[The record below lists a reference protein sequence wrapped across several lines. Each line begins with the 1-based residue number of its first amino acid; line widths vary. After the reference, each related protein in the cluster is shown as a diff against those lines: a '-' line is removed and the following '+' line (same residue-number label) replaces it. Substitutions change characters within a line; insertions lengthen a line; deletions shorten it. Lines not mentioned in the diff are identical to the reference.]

1 MDNNYNHG
9 DGDGDE
15 RRSLSFGRRGGSN
28 SQGRTSNN
36 NGGRSTDRGIVPRVI
51 VDGTRGDRER
61 GGERGI
67 PQDCATSNYLR
78 LMHDKATWKFLQD
91 TYYQTVDNNSNDE
104 YSRKKRFSKPSSG
117 FTVDV
122 IVKDDGYRGRSVY
135 ANQFIQQGTKIW
147 NSIHLVSFQTPK
159 QFKSFLFHLDSRS
172 SKSNVRGG
180 LNKKNVLNVLN
191 VHDLQCD
198 ILLWSYV
205 EKGEGYVSLALDD
218 GSFVN
223 HGETSEVINLD
234 KDCSA
239 IRDIEIGEE
248 LLENYTE
255 FVSSL
260 YVCIV
265 LYCLFGTS
273 VVLPQITKLN

>member
-9 DGDGDE
+9 DGDGDG

-28 SQGRTSNN
+28 SQGRTISNN
-36 NGGRSTDRGIVPRVI
+36 NDGRSTGRGIVPRVI
-51 VDGTRGDRER
+51 VDGRTR

-78 LMHDKATWKFLQD
+78 LMHDQATWKFLQD
-91 TYYQTVDNNSNDE
+91 TYYQTVDNNSNDDE
-104 YSRKKRFSKPSSG
+104 YSRRKKRFSKKPSG

-159 QFKSFLFHLDSRS
+159 QFKSFLFNLDST
-172 SKSNVRGG
+172 SKTRSNVRGG
-180 LNKKNVLNVLN
+180 LNKKNKIDIN

-223 HGETSEVINLD
+223 HGETSDVINLD

-255 FVSSL
+255 FVSL
-260 YVCIV
+260 CLFV
-265 LYCLFGTS
+265 LYYVYS
-273 VVLPQITKLN
+273 VRQ

>member
-1 MDNNYNHG
+1 MDNNYNNHGG
-9 DGDGDE
+9 DGGDE
-15 RRSLSFGRRGGSN
+15 RRRSLSFGRRGGSN
-28 SQGRTSNN
+28 SQGRTISNN
-36 NGGRSTDRGIVPRVI
+36 NGGRISTGRGIVPRGI
-51 VDGTRGDRER
+51 VDGRTRGGER

-78 LMHDKATWKFLQD
+78 LMHDTATWKFLQD
-91 TYYQTVDNNSNDE
+91 TYYQTVDNNSNDDE
-104 YSRKKRFSKPSSG
+104 YSRKKKRFSKKSSG

-159 QFKSFLFHLDSRS
+159 QFKSFLFNLDSTSES
-172 SKSNVRGG
+172 SSNVRGG
-180 LNKKNVLNVLN
+180 LDKKN

-223 HGETSEVINLD
+223 HGETSDVINLD

-255 FVSSL
+255 FVS
-260 YVCIV
+260 IV
-265 LYCLFGTS
+265 CLFCIMFIRYVSSTS
-273 VVLPQITKLN
+273 TNN

>member
-1 MDNNYNHG
+1 MDNNYKYGG
-9 DGDGDE
+9 DGGDE
-15 RRSLSFGRRGGSN
+15 RRSLSFGRRGGTN
-28 SQGRTSNN
+28 SQGRTISNN
-36 NGGRSTDRGIVPRVI
+36 NGGRSTGRGIVPRVI
-51 VDGTRGDRER
+51 VDGTRGEGER

-67 PQDCATSNYLR
+67 PQDCATSNYSR
-78 LMHDKATWKFLQD
+78 LMHDQSTWKFLQD
-91 TYYQTVDNNSNDE
+91 TYYQTVDDNSNDDE
-104 YSRKKRFSKPSSG
+104 YSRRKKRLSKKPSGG

-159 QFKSFLFHLDSRS
+159 QFNSFLFNLDST
-172 SKSNVRGG
+172 SKSRSNVRRG
-180 LNKKNVLNVLN
+180 LNQKNNVHDNIN

-223 HGETSEVINLD
+223 HGETSDVINLD

-255 FVSSL
+255 FVSLSL
-260 YVCIV
+260 FV
-265 LYCLFGTS
+265 LYYVYS
-273 VVLPQITKLN
+273 VRQ

>member
-1 MDNNYNHG
+1 MY
-9 DGDGDE
+9 
-15 RRSLSFGRRGGSN
+15 
-28 SQGRTSNN
+28 
-36 NGGRSTDRGIVPRVI
+36 
-51 VDGTRGDRER
+51 
-61 GGERGI
+61 
-67 PQDCATSNYLR
+67 
-78 LMHDKATWKFLQD
+78 
-91 TYYQTVDNNSNDE
+91 
-104 YSRKKRFSKPSSG
+104 
-117 FTVDV
+117 
-122 IVKDDGYRGRSVY
+122 
-135 ANQFIQQGTKIW
+135 KID
-147 NSIHLVSFQTPK
+147 I
-159 QFKSFLFHLDSRS
+159 
-172 SKSNVRGG
+172 
-180 LNKKNVLNVLN
+180 N

-223 HGETSEVINLD
+223 HGETSDVINLD

-260 YVCIV
+260 YVCFV
-265 LYCLFGTS
+265 LFGTS

>member
-1 MDNNYNHG
+1 MDSNYNNHGG
-9 DGDGDE
+9 DGGGDG

-28 SQGRTSNN
+28 SQGRTISNN
-36 NGGRSTDRGIVPRVI
+36 NGARSTGRGIVPRVI
-51 VDGTRGDRER
+51 VDGTRE
-61 GGERGI
+61 GERGI

-78 LMHDKATWKFLQD
+78 LMHDQATWKFLQD
-91 TYYQTVDNNSNDE
+91 TYYQTVDNNSNDDE
-104 YSRKKRFSKPSSG
+104 YSRRKKRFSKPSGG

-159 QFKSFLFHLDSRS
+159 QFKSFLFNLDSTR

-180 LNKKNVLNVLN
+180 LNKKNKIDIN

-223 HGETSEVINLD
+223 HGETSDVINLD

-255 FVSSL
+255 FVSL
-260 YVCIV
+260 
-265 LYCLFGTS
+265 CLF
-273 VVLPQITKLN
+273 V